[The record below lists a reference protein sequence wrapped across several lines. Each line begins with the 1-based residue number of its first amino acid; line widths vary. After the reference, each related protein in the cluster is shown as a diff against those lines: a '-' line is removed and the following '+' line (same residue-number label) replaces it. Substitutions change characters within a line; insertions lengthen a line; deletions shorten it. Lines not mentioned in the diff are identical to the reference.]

1 MSNRSPAIKPEF
13 KPCVREDLAVH
24 VSSNTTVVL
33 SLSSLVKV
41 LSVKVWSGK
50 IMSMKILSVM
60 DDRILVGDGRQNTI
74 CKGEKIHRNLYIFR
88 NG

>member
-50 IMSMKILSVM
+50 ILSMKILWVM
-60 DDRILVGDGRQNTI
+60 DDRIIYVRGKRSI
-74 CKGEKIHRNLYIFR
+74 VIYIYFVMA
-88 NG
+88 NHFVMKAS